1 MTKKNVG
8 VREKAEAC
16 VEAVLVATLVDT
28 CSVAEIS
35 AKVSAQ
41 LGRGWT
47 LVSALQWL
55 TGKTAQDYF
64 SLLPATSSISGVPVT
79 AVPLLLEIAKACCDQ
94 LGRTRPTEEETLARL
109 RDMGLRFR
117 VSVQRT
123 GAGSA
128 LH

>member
-47 LVSALQWL
+47 LVSQC
-55 TGKTAQDYF
+55 
-64 SLLPATSSISGVPVT
+64 S
-79 AVPLLLEIAKACCDQ
+79 Q
-94 LGRTRPTEEETLARL
+94 L
-109 RDMGLRFR
+109 
-117 VSVQRT
+117 
-123 GAGSA
+123 
-128 LH
+128 